1 MVFPQVLVVYG
12 RKLRLHRV
20 QYLAPV
26 VRPVLAL
33 VEEVC
38 PVVVVGRKLVV
49 VVGKRYPYLDRIQ
62 QVPEIVDS
70 LVEIPEPQRD
80 VPIQLR
86 YPGRII
92 DSRQCKILVP
102 GLSATL
108 DIHVYVGSMRRD
120 KLIGRFCIQPDSVS
134 LFIVKAL
141 VSGVIIPTSFPYIG
155 TNIGSEK
162 RLVIFDQIP
171 QPSINR
177 SYPKAVLPGYLY
189 ARQFCID

>member
-12 RKLRLHRV
+12 RKLWLHYV
-20 QYLAPV
+20 QYLASI
-26 VRPVLAL
+26 VRPILAP

-49 VVGKRYPYLDRIQ
+49 VVGKRYPYLDRVQ

-70 LVEIPEPQRD
+70 LIKIPKPQRD
-80 VPIQLR
+80 VPVQLR
-86 YPGRII
+86 YPGRIVG
-92 DSRQCKILVP
+92 SRQCKILVP

-108 DIHVYVGSMRRD
+108 DIHVYVGGMRRD
-120 KLIGRFCIQPDSVS
+120 KLIGRFCIQPDGIAF
-134 LFIVKAL
+134 FIVKAL

-171 QPSINR
+171 QPGVNR

-189 ARQFCID
+189 ARQFCMD

>member
-20 QYLAPV
+20 QYLAPI
-26 VRPVLAL
+26 VRPVFAP

-38 PVVVVGRKLVV
+38 PIVVVGRKLVV

-80 VPIQLR
+80 VPVQLR
-86 YPGRII
+86 YPGRIV
-92 DSRQCKILVP
+92 DSRQREILIP

-108 DIHVYVGSMRRD
+108 DVHVYVGGMRRD
-120 KLIGRFCIQPDSVS
+120 KLIGRFGIQPDGVAF
-134 LFIVKAL
+134 FIVKAL
-141 VSGVIIPTSFPYIG
+141 VSGIVIPAPFPYIR

-162 RLVIFDQIP
+162 RLV
-171 QPSINR
+171 
-177 SYPKAVLPGYLY
+177 VL
-189 ARQFCID
+189 D

>member
-1 MVFPQVLVVYG
+1 MVFPQVLVIYSQ
-12 RKLRLHRV
+12 KLRLHRV

-26 VRPVLAL
+26 IRPVLTP

-49 VVGKRYPYLDRIQ
+49 IVRKRYPYLDRIQ
-62 QVPEIVDS
+62 QISEIVDS
-70 LVEIPEPQRD
+70 LVEISEPQRN

-92 DSRQCKILVP
+92 DGRQREILIP
-102 GLSATL
+102 GLSAPL
-108 DIHVYVGSMRRD
+108 DVHVYVGGMRCD
-120 KLIGRFCIQPDSVS
+120 KLIGWFCIQPNGIA

-141 VSGVIIPTSFPYIG
+141 ISGIVIPTSFPYIG

-162 RLVIFDQIP
+162 RLVIF
-171 QPSINR
+171 N
-177 SYPKAVLPGYLY
+177 
-189 ARQFCID
+189 